1 MALRGRSNLT
11 EESFFFVT
19 TTVVDFLK
27 VFSDTK
33 CCDALISNI
42 KHYQKKYNF
51 DILAYVIM
59 PSLPAVAFAK
69 EGHYHQ
75 IVQVDTSKGTIS
87 DIMRDIKK
95 YSAWDIMEII
105 ENMKRKDLIRIFEKN
120 AAEYKDRRRKFWK
133 KRFDDQVIRDQ
144 KMFWTKLKYIH
155 NNPVKAGLV
164 ARPEDYIYSSARN
177 YINGDHSIIKVN
189 TEMLGV
195 IIEQKN
201 KVSSTIMLFCHRMV
215 GDNK

>member
-1 MALRGRSNLT
+1 MSLRGRTKLT

-19 TTVVDFLK
+19 TTVVDFVN
-27 VFSDTK
+27 VFKDAK
-33 CCDALISNI
+33 CCDALILNI
-42 KHYQKKYNF
+42 KHYQKRYNF
-51 DILAYVIM
+51 EILGYVIM
-59 PSLPAVAFAK
+59 PSHF
-69 EGHYHQ
+69 HW
-75 IVQVDTSKGTIS
+75 IVQVDNTKGTIS

-105 ENMKRKDLIRIFEKN
+105 DNKKRKDLIKIFEKN
-120 AAEYKDRRRKFWK
+120 ASEYKDRKRKFWK

-189 TEMLGV
+189 TDMSGV
-195 IIEQKN
+195 IIE
-201 KVSSTIMLFCHRMV
+201 
-215 GDNK
+215 

>member
-1 MALRGRSNLT
+1 MPLRGRSNLT
-11 EESFFFVT
+11 EESFFFIT
-19 TTVVDFLK
+19 TTVVDFQK

-59 PSLPAVAFAK
+59 PSHF
-69 EGHYHQ
+69 HW
-75 IVQVDTSKGTIS
+75 IVQVDRTKGTIS

-105 ENMKRKDLIRIFEKN
+105 ENMKGKDLIKIFEKN
-120 AAEYKDRRRKFWK
+120 AIEYRDRKRKFWM

-144 KMFWTKLKYIH
+144 RMFYTKLNYIH
-155 NNPVKAGLV
+155 NNPVNAGLV
-164 ARPEDYIYSSARN
+164 TRPEDYHYSSAKN
-177 YINGDHSIIKVN
+177 YKNKDHSIIKVN
-189 TEMLGV
+189 TKMLGV
-195 IIEQKN
+195 II
-201 KVSSTIMLFCHRMV
+201 
-215 GDNK
+215 D

>member
-1 MALRGRSNLT
+1 MPLRGRSNLT

-19 TTVVDFLK
+19 TTVVDFVN
-27 VFSDTK
+27 VFNDTK

-59 PSLPAVAFAK
+59 PSHF
-69 EGHYHQ
+69 HW
-75 IVQVDTSKGTIS
+75 IVQVDSARCTIS

-105 ENMKRKDLIRIFEKN
+105 ENMKGKDLIEIFEKN
-120 AAEYKDRRRKFWK
+120 AIEYNDRKRKFWK

-144 KMFWTKLKYIH
+144 NMFYTKLNYIH
-155 NNPVKAGLV
+155 NNPVNAGPV
-164 ARPEDYIYSSARN
+164 PFPEEYRYSSARN
-177 YINGDHSIIKVN
+177 YKNGDHSIIWVN
-189 TEMLGV
+189 TKMLGV
-195 IIEQKN
+195 IIE
-201 KVSSTIMLFCHRMV
+201 
-215 GDNK
+215 